1 MAISKLKSITP
12 DTQSMIPN
20 RKSFWRSFKIAAW
33 LGWQIESNW
42 TDPFLFA
49 VYSII
54 KPLAGAAILVVMYSI
69 ITQGNFDSPLFP
81 YMYLGNA
88 FYMYVGQVMT
98 GISWAVI
105 DDREHYRT
113 LKYMYIAPIHV
124 PSYLLGRGVAR
135 FIVASISVFITI
147 LVGKFFLNVPI
158 DFAAVNWGWFL
169 LSLFI
174 GIIMLAM
181 MGLIL
186 AGVTLLLVNHV
197 WFLGDTVAG
206 ALYLFSGAIFPLD
219 VLPAFL
225 RPVGY
230 IMPITYW
237 LELLRRSMVRSVAD
251 AFPTL
256 SNFSNLDLFAIL
268 LALTVVFAVLSSF
281 VFYWCEHRARERG
294 MIDMVTNY

>member
-1 MAISKLKSITP
+1 MAIPKLSSIVP
-12 DTQSMIPN
+12 HAHSMIPN
-20 RKSFWRSFKIAAW
+20 RQAFWRSFKVAAW

-42 TDPFLFA
+42 TDLFLFS

-69 ITQGNFDSPLFP
+69 ITQGNFNSPLFP

-147 LVGKFFLNVPI
+147 LVGRFFLKVPI
-158 DFAAVNWGWFL
+158 DFAAVDWGLFL
-169 LSLFI
+169 LSLLI

-197 WFLGDTVAG
+197 WFIGDTVAG

-225 RPVGY
+225 RPLGY
-230 IMPITYW
+230 AMPITYW
-237 LELLRRSMVRSVAD
+237 LELLRRSMIGSVAQ

-256 SNFSNLDLFAIL
+256 ANFSNLDLLAIL
-268 LALTVVFAVLSSF
+268 LTLTVAFAVISAC

-294 MIDMVTNY
+294 KIDMVTNY